1 MASMKCIKS
10 TKQEPEAQEF
20 EEPTPLAKKAKSSK
34 PKPMILD
41 NTTNDI
47 KAELDKLQKKYNR
60 VVKSREEIKKKSTRK
75 SMEIKAL
82 SGTVSD
88 LKNSREDWK
97 RRRKEREELARTT
110 LTEKEIEIA
119 NLKRIIALQDLHD
132 EIDRQEE
139 LKKEE
144 VRQGYIEEF
153 KKNFLS
159 SIT

>member
-1 MASMKCIKS
+1 
-10 TKQEPEAQEF
+10 
-20 EEPTPLAKKAKSSK
+20 
-34 PKPMILD
+34 
-41 NTTNDI
+41 
-47 KAELDKLQKKYNR
+47 
-60 VVKSREEIKKKSTRK
+60 
-75 SMEIKAL
+75 MEIKAL
-82 SGTVSD
+82 SGTISD

-144 VRQGYIEEF
+144 IRQGYIEEF